1 MGDNHFV
8 RYQPERWPQL
18 ALWLDFVVA
27 QQCSLSALLIPI
39 FISFFYEEMIQ
50 NSYLMTR
57 NSLPCQHFRGQFLQ

>member
-39 FISFFYEEMIQ
+39 FISF
-50 NSYLMTR
+50 LMKK
-57 NSLPCQHFRGQFLQ
+57 

>member
-27 QQCSLSALLIPI
+27 QQPVCVAHTNIYFI
-39 FISFFYEEMIQ
+39 FDEEMIQ

>member
-27 QQCSLSALLIPI
+27 QQYSLSALLIPI
-39 FISFFYEEMIQ
+39 FISF
-50 NSYLMTR
+50 LMKK
-57 NSLPCQHFRGQFLQ
+57 